1 MYEKELQAMKEA
13 ALLAEAKIKE
23 VYAKD
28 FDVIIKSDN
37 SPVTEADQ
45 AADKMISSYLR
56 ERFPDYGFLTEESAD
71 NDERLSKEFV
81 FIIDPVD
88 GTKDF
93 VSRDGEF
100 CTLIALVR
108 NEKPVAGVVNC
119 PMQNLMFYAREGGGA
134 WREPHGGQATQ
145 IHVNDRTEQITV
157 LRSKN
162 FFNEREKALIDAN
175 PDKIKLVFAR
185 GSGQK
190 YCMIAEGLAEAYF
203 RCGGNAK
210 EWDMA
215 AGEILV
221 KEAGGLMTEPDGSP
235 LKYNQKVVKT
245 GRGYRVAN
253 RPENLFLEK

>member
-1 MYEKELQAMKEA
+1 MYEKELQAMIEA
-13 ALLAEAKIKE
+13 AYLAEAKIKE
-23 VYAKD
+23 VYEKH
-28 FDVIIKSDN
+28 FDVEIKSDD
-37 SPVTEADQ
+37 SPVTEADK
-45 AADKMISSYLR
+45 AADQIISSYLK
-56 ERFPDYGFLTEESAD
+56 ERFPDYGFLTEESVD
-71 NDERLSKEFV
+71 NEERLSKEFV

-108 NEKPVAGVVNC
+108 NEKPVVGVINL
-119 PMQNLMFYAREGGGA
+119 PMQNVIFYAAEGKGA
-134 WREPHGGQATQ
+134 WRQPRGGEA
-145 IHVNDRTEQITV
+145 HLVRVNNRTENITV

-162 FFNEREKALIDAN
+162 FFNERETALIEAN
-175 PDKIKLVFAR
+175 PDKIALVYAR

-190 YCMIAEGLAEAYF
+190 YCMVAEGLAEAYF